1 MSATVADPPAG
12 GSLAPAGD
20 SLANRSVADR
30 SVVPAGDSLASRSV
44 TELARLLEHP
54 AIWRGRSAARAEVLP
69 TGYAAFDACL
79 PGGGWPRTG
88 LIEILV
94 SRFGVGEL
102 YLLFPALAAL
112 TCRPAARWCVWVA
125 PPLEPYAPALNAHGA
140 ALERMLVVRPSGD
153 RAASEGTP
161 SGGQRPS
168 GQRGNP
174 QRGRGN
180 PQRGRAPEPLWA
192 FEQTLGSGASDITLA
207 WAARSPRA
215 RALRRLQ
222 LAAERGKTLG
232 VLFRPQRA
240 AQESSAAV
248 LRLAVEPKPGG
259 ARITLLKSRGGA
271 RGSIEIVWPAR

>member
-1 MSATVADPPAG
+1 MSAT
-12 GSLAPAGD
+12 
-20 SLANRSVADR
+20 
-30 SVVPAGDSLASRSV
+30 VVPAGDSLADRSV

-140 ALERMLVVRPSGD
+140 TLERMLVVRP
-153 RAASEGTP
+153 
-161 SGGQRPS
+161 
-168 GQRGNP
+168 
-174 QRGRGN
+174 
-180 PQRGRAPEPLWA
+180 RGRASELLWA

-215 RALRRLQ
+215 RVLRRLQ